1 MKKESVRVLMV
12 CHGNICRSPMC
23 EFIFKDMVKKAHLED
38 AFYVESRATHTDEI
52 WNGQGSPVYPPA
64 RDILAEHGISCTGK
78 RAQLLVKS
86 EYDEYDYLVGMDEEN
101 LRYMSRI
108 CGQPGADREPLN
120 RRGKK
125 ISLLMDYTDRP
136 GSVADPWYT
145 RNFEVTYRDA
155 VEGCK
160 ALLEYIKEHDLN
172 K

>member
-1 MKKESVRVLMV
+1 MIRILFC

-23 EFIFKDMVKKAHLED
+23 EFIFKDMVKKAHLEELL
-38 AFYVESRATHTDEI
+38 YVESRATHTDEI
-52 WNGQGSPVYPPA
+52 WNGQGSLVYPPA
-64 RDILAEHGISCTGK
+64 RDILAEHGISCAGK

-108 CGQPGADREPLN
+108 CGQPGADREPLI